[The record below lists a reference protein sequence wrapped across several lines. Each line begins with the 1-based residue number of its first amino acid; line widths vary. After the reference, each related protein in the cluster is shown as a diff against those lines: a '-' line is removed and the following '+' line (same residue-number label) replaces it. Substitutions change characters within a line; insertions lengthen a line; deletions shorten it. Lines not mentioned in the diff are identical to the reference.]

1 MNKKANEYHPEW
13 GGVFFTVRF
22 VGIRPFFIICDL
34 FWEVVY
40 FHFRS
45 KQYHDKTATGACN
58 RRNKQCV
65 GQIFPDC
72 KGQGRGFTCKLKKA
86 FPRHPHLHSSTK
98 IDFKFVIMSLI
109 LQPMGGSAWVMAL
122 SEKAYVCLWWGQG
135 WRVESSQSYNHWEMF
150 HFAGGEGWLVWHLKS
165 TVVESGYKAAAA
177 MMWLQE
183 STFLQTSQVM
193 QEKWQSP
200 SPLMKGPRT
209 SFRRVTGP
217 LPPPPVPTWP
227 ELPRGV
233 SEQRQPWIRCWGR
246 ECLFLFITELRIFF
260 PRDMAALNKGY
271 IRWLTGAEM

>member
-1 MNKKANEYHPEW
+1 MNGLKTVVLYTIEYYSALKKKDILQYVTTWMNLEDITLSE
-13 GGVFFTVRF
+13 
-22 VGIRPFFIICDL
+22 IL
-34 FWEVVY
+34 VY

-135 WRVESSQSYNHWEMF
+135 
-150 HFAGGEGWLVWHLKS
+150 
-165 TVVESGYKAAAA
+165 
-177 MMWLQE
+177 
-183 STFLQTSQVM
+183 
-193 QEKWQSP
+193 
-200 SPLMKGPRT
+200 
-209 SFRRVTGP
+209 
-217 LPPPPVPTWP
+217 
-227 ELPRGV
+227 
-233 SEQRQPWIRCWGR
+233 
-246 ECLFLFITELRIFF
+246 
-260 PRDMAALNKGY
+260 
-271 IRWLTGAEM
+271 